1 MTLCLNHNPKRPFMN
16 ISNNC
21 VASFHYTLTDST
33 GKVLDSS
40 TDQEPLSYLH
50 GAGNIIPGLEKALL
64 GKTVGDKLNVAVQ
77 AAEAYGERDDTMVQE
92 LPNSMFSGVDK
103 IEVGMEFHA
112 ETEHGLQVVTVT
124 AVENDTVTID
134 GNHPLAGVDLNF
146 DLEITEVRDATAE
159 ELNHGHAHGAGGH
172 HHH

>member
-1 MTLCLNHNPKRPFMN
+1 MN
-16 ISNNC
+16 ISDNC

-33 GKVLDSS
+33 GQVLDSS
-40 TDQEPLSYLH
+40 IDQEPLSYLH
-50 GAGNIIPGLEKALL
+50 GAGNIIPGLENALV
-64 GKTVGDKLNVAVQ
+64 GKTVGDKLNVSVN
-77 AAEAYGERDDTMVQE
+77 AAEAYGERDDSMIQE

-124 AVENDTVTID
+124 AVEEDTVTID

-146 DLEITEVRDATAE
+146 DVEITEVRSATE
-159 ELNHGHAHGAGGH
+159 DEIEHGHAHGAGGH
-172 HHH
+172 HH

>member
-1 MTLCLNHNPKRPFMN
+1 MN
-16 ISNNC
+16 ITDNC

-40 TDQEPLSYLH
+40 IDQEPLSYLH
-50 GAGNIIPGLEKALL
+50 GAGNIIPGLEKALV

-146 DLEITEVRDATAE
+146 DLEITEVRDATSE

>member
-1 MTLCLNHNPKRPFMN
+1 MN

-40 TDQEPLSYLH
+40 EGQEPLSYLH
-50 GAGNIIPGLEKALL
+50 GAGNIIPGLEKALE
-64 GKTVGDKLNVAVQ
+64 GKTTGDKLTVSVA
-77 AAEAYGERDDTMVQE
+77 AAEAYGERNDSMVQQ
-92 LPNSMFSGVDK
+92 LDSSMFSGIDQ

-124 AVENDTVTID
+124 NVDGDQVTID

-146 DLEITEVRDATAE
+146 DVEVTDVREASEEEIA
-159 ELNHGHAHGAGGH
+159 HGHAHGAGGH
-172 HHH
+172 HH

>member
-1 MTLCLNHNPKRPFMN
+1 MN

-21 VASFHYTLTDST
+21 VASFHYTLTDNT

-40 TDQEPLSYLH
+40 EGQEPLSYLH
-50 GAGNIIPGLEKALL
+50 GAGNIIPGLEKALV
-64 GKTVGDKLNVAVQ
+64 GKSVGDKLTVAVT
-77 AAEAYGERDDTMVQE
+77 AAEAYGERDDTMVQQ
-92 LPNSMFSGVDK
+92 LDSSMFSGIDN

-124 AVENDTVTID
+124 GVEGNQITID

-146 DLEITEVRDATAE
+146 DVEVTDVRDATEDEVA
-159 ELNHGHAHGAGGH
+159 HGHAHGAGGH

>member
-1 MTLCLNHNPKRPFMN
+1 MN

-40 TDQEPLSYLH
+40 EGQEPLSYLH
-50 GAGNIIPGLEKALL
+50 GAGNIIPGLEKALV
-64 GKTVGDKLNVAVQ
+64 GKTVGDKLNVSVA
-77 AAEAYGERDDTMVQE
+77 AAEAYGERDDSMVQQ
-92 LPNSMFSGVDK
+92 LDSSMFSGIDQ

-124 AVENDTVTID
+124 NVDGDQVTID

-146 DLEITEVRDATAE
+146 DVEVTEVREATE
-159 ELNHGHAHGAGGH
+159 DEISHGHAHGAGGH
-172 HHH
+172 HH

>member
-1 MTLCLNHNPKRPFMN
+1 MN

-40 TDQEPLSYLH
+40 EGQEPLSYLH
-50 GAGNIIPGLEKALL
+50 GAGNIIPGLENALVGKA
-64 GKTVGDKLNVAVQ
+64 VGDKLNVSVA
-77 AAEAYGERDDTMVQE
+77 AAEAYGERDDAMVQQ
-92 LPNSMFSGVDK
+92 LDSSMFSGIDQ

-124 AVENDTVTID
+124 GVEGDQVTID

-146 DLEITEVRDATAE
+146 DVEVTDVREATEDEIA
-159 ELNHGHAHGAGGH
+159 HGHAHGAGGH
-172 HHH
+172 HH

>member
-1 MTLCLNHNPKRPFMN
+1 MN

-21 VASFHYTLTDST
+21 VASFHYTLTDNT

-40 TDQEPLSYLH
+40 EGQEPLSYLH
-50 GAGNIIPGLEKALL
+50 GAGNIIPGLEKALV
-64 GKTVGDKLNVAVQ
+64 GKTVGDKLNVSVA
-77 AAEAYGERDDTMVQE
+77 AAEAYGERDDSMIQQ
-92 LPNSMFSGVDK
+92 LDSSMFSGIDQ

-124 AVENDTVTID
+124 NVEGDQVTID

-146 DLEITEVRDATAE
+146 DVEVTDVREATQE
-159 ELNHGHAHGAGGH
+159 EVAHGHAHGAGGH
-172 HHH
+172 HH

>member
-1 MTLCLNHNPKRPFMN
+1 MN

-40 TDQEPLSYLH
+40 EGQEPLSYLH
-50 GAGNIIPGLEKALL
+50 GAGNIIPGLEKALV
-64 GKTVGDKLNVAVQ
+64 GKAVGDKLNVSVA
-77 AAEAYGERDDTMVQE
+77 AAEAYGERDDAMVQQ
-92 LPNSMFSGVDK
+92 LDSSMFSGIDQ

-124 AVENDTVTID
+124 GVEGDQVTID

-146 DLEITEVRDATAE
+146 DVEVTDVREATEDEIA
-159 ELNHGHAHGAGGH
+159 HGHAHGAGGH
-172 HHH
+172 HH